1 MAAGEDMAIRF
12 YKKGNAVELAEQLI
26 AILQSTELQQ
36 SMASHNFAA
45 GVEMTMT
52 SVIKNYLRWFE
63 LQKCKRAMRTAGVI
77 PGLRRLSVGTPRASV
92 ASADWHVPPALLVQ
106 QKKDMNTG
114 QESNPAGNYT
124 QVDNGLDSSV
134 WTNPQALKD
143 QSNGD
148 LD

>member
-26 AILQSTELQQ
+26 AILQSPELQRN
-36 SMASHNFAA
+36 MASHNFAA

-77 PGLRRLSVGTPRASV
+77 PGFRRLSVETPRASV
-92 ASADWHVPPALLVQ
+92 ASAEWRVPPALLVQ
-106 QKKDMNTG
+106 QQKDMDTG
-114 QESNPAGNYT
+114 QENTLAGIYT